1 MPVTIELK
9 NPNTNTWWN
18 IEDAVVENSLRI
30 ENILG
35 KTIDTCSFIVVDNEC
50 VIDIIP
56 MSDIRI
62 MRGGKVLFG
71 GLVTLI
77 SQKTQGAGRIWTI
90 QCQDYT
96 VLLNTSYLFVSFI
109 ANYTYSSLQGDK
121 ARIAFA
127 FENAT
132 WGTLQNNPEI
142 DARTYVDAD
151 NQSPF
156 AHGGMTAEVFDTVSL
171 ADFMGTMCSY
181 TNFSYYV
188 DYEKKLHYYKRSSAT
203 TPYTLTDKALV
214 QTGISN
220 AIAYRDLKAST
231 DATSLANQYLLFGT
245 NIKSS
250 TQTYTASGL
259 SGATELKLGIEQ
271 IGQNIAMAAP
281 PGKKHIVI
289 TINGTTL
296 SDDEVGV
303 YGIDTAGGTIKALHD
318 VTGQKLYFANAVTG
332 TVVIQYTYSYDYGQ
346 YYMADGSVNAYGR
359 KFCNVLTS
367 PSGNTVASI
376 NHKLQTY
383 KDQFA
388 EPLITLTLT
397 IDSLDAGSDAI
408 DTGTW
413 IAVKNSVLGI
423 DRSFCIYR
431 ISTRVLGGDTLEY
444 ELELRS
450 WYTEN

>member
-1 MPVTIELK
+1 MPVTIQLK
-9 NPNTNTWWN
+9 DPGTNTWWN
-18 IEDAVVENSLRI
+18 IEDRVMESSLRI

-35 KTIDTCSFIVVDNEC
+35 QTIDTCSFIIVDNDRT
-50 VIDIIP
+50 VNVQP
-56 MSDIRI
+56 MSDIKI
-62 MRGGKVLFG
+62 SRGGKIIFG

-77 SQKTQGAGRIWTI
+77 SQKTQGAGRLWTI

-96 VLLNTSYLFVSFI
+96 ILLQTSFIYVSFP
-109 ANYTYSSLQGDK
+109 ANSTYDGLQGDR

-132 WGTLQNNPEI
+132 YGTLQENPEI

-151 NQSPF
+151 GDSPF
-156 AHGGMTAEVFDTVSL
+156 YHGGMTAEIFDTTSL
-171 ADFMGTMCSY
+171 ADFMNTMCSY

-188 DYEKKLHYYKRSSAT
+188 DYEERLHYYKRSSAT
-203 TPYTLTDKALV
+203 TQYTLTDQALTDPLLSDV
-214 QTGISN
+214 
-220 AIAYRDLKAST
+220 IAYRDIKVNT

-245 NIKSS
+245 QIKSS
-250 TQTYTASGL
+250 LQTYTVSGL

-271 IGQNIAMAAP
+271 IGQNVAMAAP
-281 PGKKHIVI
+281 PGYKHIVV
-289 TINGTTL
+289 TVNGTTYT
-296 SDDEVGV
+296 DDEIGI
-303 YGIDTAGGTIKALHD
+303 YGIDTTGGSIKALHD
-318 VTGQKLYFANAVTG
+318 VTGQKLYFDTAVTG
-332 TVVIQYTYSYDYGQ
+332 TVTIQYTYVYSYGQ
-346 YYMADGSVNAYGR
+346 YFIASDSINQYGR

-388 EPLITLTLT
+388 EPLITITLT
-397 IDSLDAGSDAI
+397 VDSLDTGADAI

-413 IAVKNSVLGI
+413 IQVENSVLGI
-423 DRSFCIYR
+423 SRSFCIYR
-431 ISTRVLGGDTLEY
+431 ISTRVIGADTIEY
-444 ELELRS
+444 EIELRS

>member
-9 NPNTNTWWN
+9 DPNTNTWWN
-18 IEDAVVENSLRI
+18 IEDFVMENSLRI

-35 KTIDTCSFIVVDNEC
+35 KTIDTCTFVVVDNQRT
-50 VIDIIP
+50 IDIKP

-62 MRGGKVLFG
+62 QRGGKTIYG
-71 GLVTLI
+71 GLVTLL
-77 SQKTQGAGRIWTI
+77 SQKTQGAGRVWTV

-96 VLLNTSYLFVSFI
+96 ILLNTSFLFVSFI
-109 ANYTYSSLQGDK
+109 ANYTYGALQGDK

-127 FENAT
+127 FENTT
-132 WGTLQNNPEI
+132 WGTLQGNPEI
-142 DARTYVDAD
+142 DARTYVDAA
-151 NQSPF
+151 NASPF
-156 AHGGMTAEVFDTVSL
+156 AHGGMTMENFDTVSL
-171 ADFMGTMCSY
+171 ADFMNTMCSY
-181 TNFSYYV
+181 TNFSYFV
-188 DYEKKLHYYKRSSAT
+188 DYEKNLHYYKRSTAT

-214 QTGISN
+214 QPGLSN
-220 AIAYRDLKAST
+220 VIAYRDLKANT

-250 TQTYTASGL
+250 TQTYTVSGL
-259 SGATELKLGIEQ
+259 SAATEIKLGIEQ

-296 SDDEVGV
+296 ADNEVGV
-303 YGIDTAGGTIKALHD
+303 YGIDTAGGDIKALHD
-318 VTGQKLYFANAVTG
+318 VSGQKLYFATAVTG
-332 TVVIQYTYSYDYGQ
+332 SVTIQYTYSYDYGQ
-346 YYMADGSVNAYGR
+346 YYMDDGSVNAYGR

-367 PSGNTVASI
+367 PSGNTVAAI

-397 IDSLDAGSDAI
+397 VDSLDAGADAI

-413 IAVKNSVLGI
+413 ITVKNSVLGI

-431 ISTRVLGGDTLEY
+431 ISTRVIGGDTLEY
-444 ELELRS
+444 EMELRS